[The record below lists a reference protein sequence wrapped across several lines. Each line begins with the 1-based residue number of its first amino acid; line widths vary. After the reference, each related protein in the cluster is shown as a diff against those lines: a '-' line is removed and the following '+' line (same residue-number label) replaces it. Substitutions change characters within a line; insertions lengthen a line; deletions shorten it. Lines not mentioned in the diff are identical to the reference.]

1 MLPGVIKSV
10 DNGQRRR
17 ERRLNTNERWASI
30 VGARRGWRESARV
43 PERRLYYL
51 SGGM

>member
-10 DNGQRRR
+10 DNRQRGR
-17 ERRLNTNERWASI
+17 ERRLNSNERWASI
-30 VGARRGWRESARV
+30 VEARV
-43 PERRLYYL
+43 PERSLYYL